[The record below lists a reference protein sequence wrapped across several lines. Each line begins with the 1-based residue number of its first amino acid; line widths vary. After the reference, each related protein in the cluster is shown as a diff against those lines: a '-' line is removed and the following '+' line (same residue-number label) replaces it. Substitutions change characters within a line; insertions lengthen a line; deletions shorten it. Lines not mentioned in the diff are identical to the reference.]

1 MPPEPV
7 PSDIAAF
14 LRDHLLT
21 VDEIEALT
29 AMSNAPGRWWDA
41 KLMCREL
48 GVPVSLARSIL
59 DHLAGLNLLDIRV
72 TDEVRYKFQP
82 GTPELNQMASRVVS
96 LYRTNRAALMRGIS
110 RGARRGVLDFADAFR
125 LRKNDGDR

>member
-1 MPPEPV
+1 
-7 PSDIAAF
+7 
-14 LRDHLLT
+14 LLT